1 MYESKSVSPDVKSH
15 WDLCVS
21 GELVLLAY
29 HCCKADGDRVLAGYD
44 PAEREYGCSNCGATH
59 STYIERGDHL
69 FKPSA
74 DGADSITNRE
84 PVPATA
90 SV

>member
-1 MYESKSVSPDVKSH
+1 MYDSKSISPDTKSH

-29 HCCKADGDRVLAGYD
+29 HCCEADGNRVAAGYSQAD
-44 PAEREYGCSNCGATH
+44 KEYECPNCSAKH

-69 FKPSA
+69 FTPSVA
-74 DGADSITNRE
+74 EPATQRE

-90 SV
+90 GV

>member
-1 MYESKSVSPDVKSH
+1 MYESKSASPDAKSH

-29 HCCKADGDRVLAGYD
+29 HCCQADGNRVPAGYSQ
-44 PAEREYGCSNCGATH
+44 ATREYACSNCDATH

-69 FKPSA
+69 FSPS
-74 DGADSITNRE
+74 GVGTDSTVTRE
-84 PVPATA
+84 PVPA